1 MSIPADIVPAD
12 ITADGNVRI
21 DNREIAVP
29 NYRIEQ
35 VIGGG
40 ANGVV
45 FRARHRY
52 LNRQVALKLWF
63 KRRLKDRRDK
73 FRQGI
78 EEARKAAEAELVAG
92 SRAVRVLEAGE
103 VDGLFF
109 AVTEYCEGITLQEW
123 LTSHQWTLGFRYR
136 IAWYLCESV
145 AELCR
150 AHLIH
155 GDLHTKNILM
165 PTKFDEEEVRLNP
178 AVFNEIQIR
187 IVDFGTSVFTS
198 RESSTARH
206 WRVFEET
213 LCRILAPVCVTKLYR
228 APRPAPSML
237 DETCEWYL
245 DFLRQVPKLLA
256 SAGVY
261 WIKSGEPQDI
271 DMDEWTGVLRSG
283 ELRLEWSFLGSQS
296 WPDGVCH
303 EPPAV

>member
-1 MSIPADIVPAD
+1 MSIPAD
-12 ITADGNVRI
+12 ITADGNVRLG
-21 DNREIAVP
+21 NREIAIP
-29 NYRIEQ
+29 NYRIEHA
-35 VIGGG
+35 IGGG

-63 KRRLKDRRDK
+63 RRRLKDRRDK

-78 EEARKAAEAELVAG
+78 EEARKAADAELVAG

-109 AVTEYCEGITLQEW
+109 AVTEYFEGITLEEW
-123 LTSHQWTLGFRYR
+123 LTSRQWTFGLRYR

-165 PTKFDEEEVRLNP
+165 PTKFDEEQVWQNP
-178 AVFNEIQIR
+178 SVLDDIQIR

-198 RESSTARH
+198 RENSTARH

-213 LCRILAPVCVTKLYR
+213 LCRILAPICVTKLFR
-228 APRPAPSML
+228 APRPASSML
-237 DETCEWYL
+237 NETCEWYF

-261 WIKSGEPQDI
+261 WIKSGEPRAI
-271 DMDEWTGVLRSG
+271 DMAEWARVLDSG
-283 ELRLEWSFLGSQS
+283 ELPLEESFLGYRS
-296 WPDGVCH
+296 WPYGVCYQ
-303 EPPAV
+303 PAAV